1 MALTIV
7 DKVNKVPSPSLLYK
21 DIPFGSLFRWAE
33 WANSYGFFSVGYK
46 TFDGG
51 FIFLTDTSPNYH
63 KVDSDSFNYN
73 REVVLL
79 EGELVIT
86 KEL

>member
-21 DIPFGSLFRWAE
+21 DIPFGSLFRWA
-33 WANSYGFFSVGYK
+33 NSKYCSVGYK

-51 FIFLTDTSPNYH
+51 YIFLTDTNPTYH
-63 KVDSDSFNYN
+63 NTNIYDGD

-79 EGELVIT
+79 EYEEACGELVIT

>member
-7 DKVNKVPSPSLLYK
+7 DKVNKTPSPALLYK
-21 DIPFGSLFRWAE
+21 DIPFGSLFRWA
-33 WANSYGFFSVGYK
+33 NSKYCSTGTCHVGYK

-51 FIFLTDTSPNYH
+51 YIFLTDTNPTYH
-63 KVDSDSFNYN
+63 NTNIYDGD

>member
-1 MALTIV
+1 MPLTIV

-21 DIPFGSLFRWAE
+21 DIPFGSLFRWA
-33 WANSYGFFSVGYK
+33 NSKYCTTGTLHVGYK

-51 FIFLTDTSPNYH
+51 FIFLTDTNPVYSPA
-63 KVDSDSFNYN
+63 DSYDGN